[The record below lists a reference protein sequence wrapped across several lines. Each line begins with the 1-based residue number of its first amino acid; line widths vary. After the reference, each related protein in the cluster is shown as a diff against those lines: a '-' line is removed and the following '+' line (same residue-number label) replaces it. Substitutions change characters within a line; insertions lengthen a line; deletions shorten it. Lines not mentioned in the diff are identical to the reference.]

1 MTTSSYCKNKLSQ
14 VTSTVNDNANDDT
27 NSSINNLN
35 KTSKSVKLNKT
46 MNKSS
51 SNNNNNQSFHRSF
64 NISDIPH
71 IEILD
76 DLRRFIE
83 SNDLINRVV
92 YDIDELIKSQC
103 QSLSLKQIHQSQ
115 EEEEQRRRQ
124 QQQEQGQHSS
134 TLKIK
139 SNQLLLNSNLEHNVS
154 DTISEV
160 LTKSSKMNVLSST
173 VMSTSCVQIM
183 NNDHTVDNSSIDS
196 TKLTSNNHQQ
206 DYHCPS
212 STISSSL
219 DNFNLTNHDELL
231 CSKGLLSTV
240 LNHLTS
246 EHLVYRTQVRQYE
259 YDLILNPDINT
270 TTYLQWFY
278 FRVSNMESNISY
290 RFNIINCEKVD
301 SQFNA
306 GKLYIVYLETI
317 CVFCLFVCI
326 KR

>member
-1 MTTSSYCKNKLSQ
+1 
-14 VTSTVNDNANDDT
+14 
-27 NSSINNLN
+27 
-35 KTSKSVKLNKT
+35 

-51 SNNNNNQSFHRSF
+51 NNNNNNQSFHRPF

-92 YDIDELIKSQC
+92 YDIDELIKSQY
-103 QSLSLKQIHQSQ
+103 QSLPLKQIHQSQ
-115 EEEEQRRRQ
+115 EEEEEQEQQRRRQRRWQQQ
-124 QQQEQGQHSS
+124 QQQEQGQHLS

-206 DYHCPS
+206 DYDCPS

-231 CSKGLLSTV
+231 
-240 LNHLTS
+240 
-246 EHLVYRTQVRQYE
+246 
-259 YDLILNPDINT
+259 
-270 TTYLQWFY
+270 
-278 FRVSNMESNISY
+278 
-290 RFNIINCEKVD
+290 
-301 SQFNA
+301 
-306 GKLYIVYLETI
+306 
-317 CVFCLFVCI
+317 
-326 KR
+326 

>member
-1 MTTSSYCKNKLSQ
+1 
-14 VTSTVNDNANDDT
+14 
-27 NSSINNLN
+27 
-35 KTSKSVKLNKT
+35 
-46 MNKSS
+46 MNRSS
-51 SNNNNNQSFHRSF
+51 SNNNNNQSFHRPF

-92 YDIDELIKSQC
+92 YDIDELIKSQY

-115 EEEEQRRRQ
+115 EEEEQRRRRQ

-134 TLKIK
+134 TLKMK
-139 SNQLLLNSNLEHNVS
+139 SNKLLLNSNLEHNVS

-160 LTKSSKMNVLSST
+160 STKSSKMNVLSST

-206 DYHCPS
+206 NYDCPS

-231 CSKGLLSTV
+231 
-240 LNHLTS
+240 
-246 EHLVYRTQVRQYE
+246 
-259 YDLILNPDINT
+259 
-270 TTYLQWFY
+270 
-278 FRVSNMESNISY
+278 
-290 RFNIINCEKVD
+290 
-301 SQFNA
+301 
-306 GKLYIVYLETI
+306 
-317 CVFCLFVCI
+317 
-326 KR
+326 